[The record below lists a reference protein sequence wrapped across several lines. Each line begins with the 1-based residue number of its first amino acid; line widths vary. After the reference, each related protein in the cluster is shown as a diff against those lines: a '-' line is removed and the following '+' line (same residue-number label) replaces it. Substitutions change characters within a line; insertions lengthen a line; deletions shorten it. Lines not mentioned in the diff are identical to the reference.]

1 MGVAALLFVVGT
13 VLIGR
18 LETEQRALEP
28 SDPETS
34 FLETRSGRVH
44 VLDVGAGDTLLLVHG
59 TGRSVADWQEGLA
72 ARLGRSP
79 GDLDFT
85 NFLLKNKKE

>member
-1 MGVAALLFVVGT
+1 MRILAWAAAIVVGVAALLFVVGT

-44 VLDVGAGDTLLLVHG
+44 VLDEPAL
-59 TGRSVADWQEGLA
+59 R
-72 ARLGRSP
+72 RLSGQ
-79 GDLDFT
+79 LQT
-85 NFLLKNKKE
+85 